1 MLLKAYFLRKILEY
15 FSGKNKSG
23 EKTNSKKNDQTEKA
37 RGLGRKI
44 REEIGKEKQ
53 MTAVRLLID

>member
-1 MLLKAYFLRKILEY
+1 MLLKAYFLRKILEF

-23 EKTNSKKNDQTEKA
+23 EKTNSKKNDQTEMA

-53 MTAVRLLID
+53 TTAVRLLID